1 MKHTSTILINAF
13 FLFLI
18 QTGIGQIEEEQY
30 LLKLGMADS
39 VFSEQLSEMRKF
51 YVQFPIN
58 YDPNT
63 KYPVA
68 YILDGEQLLPTAN
81 DVQNYYSG
89 GFTPEMILIG
99 ISNSENRTRDLTT
112 SKIIEK
118 YGMPFTEENG
128 EAENFIAFL
137 ETDLIP
143 YIENKYPVSTFRTL
157 IGHSYGGLLAIYS
170 LIHYPQLFASYLAID
185 PSLDWDSQKLISE
198 AREKLPLKNYHNK
211 SLFISLSGQLHMQEP
226 DVTIENV
233 MEDTSDFTLFARSNI
248 TFAKLVQENESNGL
262 TFNWK
267 FYPRDLHGTVQ
278 FPSLM
283 DGLIANFKWFQMEET
298 DKFNSPETSKD
309 ELARII
315 NKRANKLESHFG
327 YTVPPYPE
335 ELLNA
340 LGYMSLDMGYKEKSK
355 MFFEFAI
362 QFYPDSANAYDSM
375 SEYYERNKDYSK
387 ALKLATK
394 AYEISGEDYHK
405 QRIRALKENI

>member
-118 YGMPFTEENG
+118 YGMPFSRIFFICRCVENYL
-128 EAENFIAFL
+128 N
-137 ETDLIP
+137 
-143 YIENKYPVSTFRTL
+143 
-157 IGHSYGGLLAIYS
+157 LAGNAHARLS
-170 LIHYPQLFASYLAID
+170 CNAAD
-185 PSLDWDSQKLISE
+185 P
-198 AREKLPLKNYHNK
+198 
-211 SLFISLSGQLHMQEP
+211 
-226 DVTIENV
+226 
-233 MEDTSDFTLFARSNI
+233 
-248 TFAKLVQENESNGL
+248 
-262 TFNWK
+262 
-267 FYPRDLHGTVQ
+267 
-278 FPSLM
+278 
-283 DGLIANFKWFQMEET
+283 
-298 DKFNSPETSKD
+298 
-309 ELARII
+309 
-315 NKRANKLESHFG
+315 
-327 YTVPPYPE
+327 
-335 ELLNA
+335 
-340 LGYMSLDMGYKEKSK
+340 
-355 MFFEFAI
+355 
-362 QFYPDSANAYDSM
+362 
-375 SEYYERNKDYSK
+375 
-387 ALKLATK
+387 
-394 AYEISGEDYHK
+394 
-405 QRIRALKENI
+405 